1 MKVALV
7 HDYLNQF
14 GGAER
19 VLLSLAEMFPNA
31 PIYTLFYEPGNFG
44 SRFKDREIETSFLNY
59 PLVRRRHRFFI
70 PLFAKAAES
79 INLGDKYDLIISDSA
94 GWAKGV
100 KYSRGKHISYV
111 HTPLRYA
118 WEPQEWL
125 ESLFPRPLIK
135 LAYPITNYL
144 CRWDKI
150 ASQKPDILLAN
161 SAHTARKI
169 KAFYNRKAEV
179 LHPPVNNEMFY
190 PDLNPG
196 KENYFIAFGRLIHY
210 KRFDL
215 IVKAFNKLG
224 LPLKIIGSGPEEN
237 KIKSLIKSKYIEMIP
252 EVKDE
257 NLLRRIISD
266 ARALI
271 FPQVEDFGLSAAE
284 SLACGTPVIAY
295 SAGGAL
301 EIVKDGVNGVLFN
314 KQSEES
320 LVEAINRFQ
329 KIKFKESA
337 ITESAQK
344 FSEALFRQNLT
355 RVINQSFPSPL

>member
-19 VLLSLAEMFPNA
+19 VLLALARMFPKA
-31 PIYTLFYEPGNFG
+31 PIYTLFYE
-44 SRFKDREIETSFLNY
+44 SRIFDSHFREREIKTSFLNH
-59 PLVRRRHRFFI
+59 PFIRRRHRLFI

-79 INLGDKYDLIISDSA
+79 IKLGDKYDLIISDSA

-100 KYSRGKHISYV
+100 SLRGGKHIAYLHS
-111 HTPLRYA
+111 PLRYA

-125 ESLFPRPLIK
+125 ASLFPRPLIK

-144 CRWDKI
+144 RRWDKT
-150 ASQKPDILLAN
+150 ASQKPDLILAN
-161 SAHTARKI
+161 SAYTAKKI
-169 KAFYNRKAEV
+169 KTFYGREAGI

-196 KENYFIAFGRLIHY
+196 KEDYFVAFGRLIHY

-224 LPLKIIGSGPEEN
+224 LPLKIIGSGHEEE
-237 KIKSLIKSKYIEMIP
+237 KIRNLITSNRIEMIP
-252 EVKDE
+252 EIKDG
-257 NLLRRIISD
+257 NLLRRVLSD
-266 ARALI
+266 AQALI
-271 FPQVEDFGLSAAE
+271 FPQVEDFGLGAAE

-295 SAGGAL
+295 AAGGAL
-301 EIVKDGVNGVLFN
+301 EIVQDGINGAFFDE
-314 KQSEES
+314 QTEEG
-320 LVEAINRFQ
+320 LTRAVQRFQ
-329 KIKFKESA
+329 KMDLRQRTITQSA
-337 ITESAQK
+337 EK
-344 FSEALFRQNLT
+344 FSEENFKTQFSAAISSL
-355 RVINQSFPSPL
+355 